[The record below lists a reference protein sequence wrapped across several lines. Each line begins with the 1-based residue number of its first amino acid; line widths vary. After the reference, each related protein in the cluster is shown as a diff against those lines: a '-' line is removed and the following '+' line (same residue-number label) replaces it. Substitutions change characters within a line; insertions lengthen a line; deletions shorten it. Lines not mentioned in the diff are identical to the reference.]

1 MTSQAGKQPAIT
13 AMTNHITTSQVPCTA
28 GNLALAV
35 YGASLL
41 GIKLDAA
48 LISDPQLLAQR
59 VAEALAKLAAK
70 APAKDP
76 AQKSPDYVG
85 V

>member
-1 MTSQAGKQPAIT
+1 
-13 AMTNHITTSQVPCTA
+13 MTNHITSQVNTTA

-41 GIKLDAA
+41 GIELDAA
-48 LISDPQLLAQR
+48 LLTDPSLLAQR

-70 APAKDP
+70 APAKAP